1 MDLVKQVRDRF
12 RVISPLLDERGRRIS
27 ASMEAQSFGWG
38 GVSNVA
44 EATGL
49 ARTTLH
55 RGLVELEKLIA
66 HTTTRKGLKVT
77 AILDS
82 KDYPTG
88 IKVSDDVYASLNI
101 KRAQFHGDWNYA
113 ILPRQ

>member
-12 RVISPLLDERGRRIS
+12 RVINPLLDERGRRIS

-55 RGLVELEKLIA
+55 RGFVELEKLIA
-66 HTTTRKGLKVT
+66 HTTM
-77 AILDS
+77 
-82 KDYPTG
+82 
-88 IKVSDDVYASLNI
+88 
-101 KRAQFHGDWNYA
+101 
-113 ILPRQ
+113 